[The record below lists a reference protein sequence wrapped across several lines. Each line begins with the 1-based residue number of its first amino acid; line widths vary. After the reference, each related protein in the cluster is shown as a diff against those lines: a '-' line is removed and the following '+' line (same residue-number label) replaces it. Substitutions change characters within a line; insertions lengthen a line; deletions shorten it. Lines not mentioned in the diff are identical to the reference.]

1 MRHEKYLNGFS
12 VYLALGLVF
21 LCGFDS
27 WGVPRGSGS
36 NTTLCI
42 GSPCDQLYLPVSK
55 EEEGWGDGS
64 TQSINNNFLK
74 ISSAVFRI
82 ETQASSTNY
91 IQLRGTLQSGATF
104 YVSSASV
111 DGQALLS
118 RTSGNVGIGTA
129 SPSGKL
135 HAAVTSTSGGAIDF
149 GLGRVRLTDDA
160 LSSNPRIRTA
170 DGNTLDLFAASGS
183 NITFFGASTE
193 RMRIQSAGDI
203 AIGTNTANLGGFSTG
218 STVVSVEGTDAG
230 YGGALEL
237 IGRDVASPDG
247 IGDIYFIHQGA
258 TSTAALGIISVN
270 RAGVT
275 DAGAMSFWT
284 RPGASSIA
292 ERMRVQ
298 ADGNVGIGTISPSA
312 RLQIEHSGAVATV
325 KIGTTSAAQN
335 GEELIIGDNAGG
347 VGTAGIGLFGAQGLY
362 SFYSSTG
369 ASLGNIHHNGVVGN
383 MNINNLDGSEIRF
396 NTNNTLR
403 MTIGDA
409 GNPFVKIAQF
419 SNCAIGT
426 PSSVGQICVQ
436 NSATQPIW
444 IATATTLGGFQ
455 PLTMAAE

>member
-91 IQLRGTLQSGATF
+91 IQLMGTLQSGATF

-298 ADGNVGIGTISPSA
+298 ADGNVGIGTTSP
-312 RLQIEHSGAVATV
+312 G
-325 KIGTTSAAQN
+325 
-335 GEELIIGDNAGG
+335 
-347 VGTAGIGLFGAQGLY
+347 
-362 SFYSSTG
+362 
-369 ASLGNIHHNGVVGN
+369 
-383 MNINNLDGSEIRF
+383 
-396 NTNNTLR
+396 
-403 MTIGDA
+403 
-409 GNPFVKIAQF
+409 
-419 SNCAIGT
+419 
-426 PSSVGQICVQ
+426 
-436 NSATQPIW
+436 
-444 IATATTLGGFQ
+444 
-455 PLTMAAE
+455 